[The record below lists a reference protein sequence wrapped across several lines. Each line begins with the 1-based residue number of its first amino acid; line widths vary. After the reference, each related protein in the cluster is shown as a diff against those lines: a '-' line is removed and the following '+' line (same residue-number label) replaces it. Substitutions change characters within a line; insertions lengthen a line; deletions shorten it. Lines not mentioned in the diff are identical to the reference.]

1 MNKIALLLKIALVF
15 YFCFEC
21 KVSAQDLSNQLT
33 LSPLFS
39 DHMVLQQKKAVT
51 FWGKSSP
58 NNIIKVTGSWGKKN
72 STISDSKGNWE
83 LKLFTPPAGGPYEIE
98 VKNSKITIK
107 LKDVLVGEVWLAS
120 GQSNMQ
126 MTLNPCDNCIDNQDE
141 EIKSA
146 NYRNLRFFSVL
157 EDLTGESL
165 KNQKWVKTTPNNA
178 SKFSAAAY
186 FFARELHQKLD
197 VPIGIISSSWGGTN
211 VKSWISNKKLKTI
224 GSIQDLVP
232 KNIDD
237 DLVKIERLKVNDSI
251 AELNKK
257 ELGLITYDLPKPYF
271 LWNEKIV
278 WNFDLWGKFKN
289 LWADLDLDD
298 TEYKKND
305 FNDSSWNYIPKSIE
319 QDGSKIKNGFF
330 NYIFKADNS
339 SLSSGVVWL
348 RAKILID
355 DISED
360 YSLIINNGIDHIDQ
374 TFFNEILVGN
384 TFSIDGNRNY
394 KIPSN
399 LLNKGENVIAMRITN
414 IGGDGGFKNP
424 VILKKKNASKKIK
437 FSEFKFKHHG
447 FITNGSSVLIHNYS
461 LNDLTTNYEEI
472 EDKIHR
478 GYVINSPY
486 GNSISFEEM
495 LKPLIPYTLKGV
507 IWYQG
512 EANVP
517 EYKDYLELFSGL
529 IDDWRERWGYN
540 FPFYYAQITPYKYND
555 DQYSHELRDVQR
567 LALQKTTNTGM
578 AVLMDIGEKDNGHPP
593 NKQDVGKR
601 LALLALNRDY
611 NFNLVDSGPLYSNHK
626 LVKGSIEISF
636 DHVGSGLMAKGNLEG
651 FEIAG
656 DDDLF
661 FPAKAQIKNNKINV
675 FSKKVK
681 SPKNV
686 RYGWENYFDAT
697 LFNIEGL
704 PASSFNSLNK

>member
-1 MNKIALLLKIALVF
+1 
-15 YFCFEC
+15 
-21 KVSAQDLSNQLT
+21 
-33 LSPLFS
+33 
-39 DHMVLQQKKAVT
+39 MVLQQKKAVT

-58 NNIIKVTGSWGKKN
+58 NNIIKVNASWGETN
-72 STISDSKGNWE
+72 SIISDSKGDWE
-83 LKLFTPPAGGPYEIE
+83 LKLLTPAAGGPHEIE
-98 VKNSKITIK
+98 VKSSRKVIK

-141 EIKSA
+141 EIKNA

-165 KNQKWVKTTPNNA
+165 KNQKWVKTTPKNA

-224 GSIQDLVP
+224 GSTQDLVP

-237 DLVKIERLKVNDSI
+237 DLVKIERLRFNDSI

-278 WNFDLWGKFKN
+278 WNFDLWGKFNN

-298 TEYKKND
+298 IEYKKND

-339 SLSSGVVWL
+339 SLSTGVVWL

-374 TFFNEILVGN
+374 TFFNEKLVGN

-399 LLNKGENVIAMRITN
+399 LLNKGQNVIAMRITN

-424 VILKKKNASKKIK
+424 VILKNKNTFKKIK

-447 FITNGSSVLIHNYS
+447 FITNGSSVLIHDYS
-461 LNDLTTNYEEI
+461 LNDLTTNYKEI

-478 GYVINSPY
+478 GYVVNSPY

-512 EANVP
+512 EANVS
-517 EYKDYLELFSGL
+517 EYKDYHELFSGM

-540 FPFYYAQITPYKYND
+540 FPFYYAQITPYNYDD
-555 DQYSHELRDVQR
+555 DQCSQELRDVQR
-567 LALQKTTNTGM
+567 LTLQKTTNTGM

-626 LVKGSIEISF
+626 LVKESIEISF
-636 DHVGSGLMAKGNLEG
+636 DHVGSGLMAKGTLDG

-656 DDDLF
+656 EDDCF
-661 FPAKAQIKNNKINV
+661 FPAKAHIENNKINV
-675 FSKKVK
+675 YSKEVK
-681 SPKNV
+681 TPKNV